1 MKKNDILEVRTEEIN
16 ALGFGVAKVDGMVLF
31 VGQSA
36 PGDVAKVRVIKVAK
50 TYAIGKIEELITPS
64 PMRITP
70 TCPISASCG
79 GCAYSHISYE
89 EEARA
94 KTESVRAALRKEGLS
109 HISVRELCSPSGRK
123 AYRNKAQMPFAPD
136 GSLGYFAPK
145 SHRVVV
151 PKNGCELL
159 PEVFVRICDTVSSFV
174 REKGISVYDE
184 ESGKGLMR
192 HLYLRMGVN
201 TGEVMVCLVING
213 KEMPHITD
221 LVGRLYTKYPEIRTV
236 ILNENT
242 EKTNVILGKKC
253 HTVFGDGII
262 TDTLCGNTY
271 EISPLSFYQINH
283 ATAEAIYEKA
293 IELADLSPE
302 DVVADLYCG
311 IGTIGLSVAKKAD
324 ISRLVGVEIIPDAVK
339 NAKKNAEINGIKNA
353 SFYCGDANDPHIDG
367 CNVIFV
373 DPPRKGLSKELIE
386 RIGELGPDKVIYISC
401 GVDTFARDLRLFKEL
416 GYETDTVYPYD
427 MFPRTAH
434 VECLA
439 CLVRQLDGN
448 I

>member
-1 MKKNDILEVRTEEIN
+1 MIKFLFGRPGTGKTTRVVEEIK
-16 ALGFGVAKVDGMVLF
+16 ALAAAENRPVF
-31 VGQSA
+31 
-36 PGDVAKVRVIKVAK
+36 
-50 TYAIGKIEELITPS
+50 LIVPEQQ
-64 PMRITP
+64 
-70 TCPISASCG
+70 
-79 GCAYSHISYE
+79 AYSAE
-89 EEARA
+89 RDVLA
-94 KTESVRAALRKEGLS
+94 V
-109 HISVRELCSPSGRK
+109 
-123 AYRNKAQMPFAPD
+123 
-136 GSLGYFAPK
+136 
-145 SHRVVV
+145 
-151 PKNGCELL
+151 L
-159 PEVFVRICDTVSSFV
+159 PAS
-174 REKGISVYDE
+174 
-184 ESGKGLMR
+184 
-192 HLYLRMGVN
+192 
-201 TGEVMVCLVING
+201 
-213 KEMPHITD
+213 
-221 LVGRLYTKYPEIRTV
+221 VGRSLSI
-236 ILNENT
+236 
-242 EKTNVILGKKC
+242 
-253 HTVFGDGII
+253 
-262 TDTLCGNTY
+262 
-271 EISPLSFYQINH
+271 LSFSR
-283 ATAEAIYEKA
+283 
-293 IELADLSPE
+293 LC

>member
-50 TYAIGKIEELITPS
+50 TYAIGKIEELIIPS

-94 KTESVRAALRKEGLS
+94 KTESVRTALRKEGLS
-109 HISVRELCSPSGRK
+109 HISVRELCSPSGKK

-159 PEVFVRICDTVSSFV
+159 PEVFVGICNIVSSFV

-213 KEMPHITD
+213 KSVPHSDKLCRALTERFSAI
-221 LVGRLYTKYPEIRTV
+221 KSI
-236 ILNENT
+236 ILNINENFCYEDMHRIFGT
-242 EKTNVILGKKC
+242 KC
-253 HTVFGDGII
+253 DFSDISSLPI
-262 TDTLCGNTY
+262 DTL
-271 EISPLSFYQINH
+271 LQR
-283 ATAEAIYEKA
+283 IY
-293 IELADLSPE
+293 
-302 DVVADLYCG
+302 
-311 IGTIGLSVAKKAD
+311 
-324 ISRLVGVEIIPDAVK
+324 
-339 NAKKNAEINGIKNA
+339 
-353 SFYCGDANDPHIDG
+353 
-367 CNVIFV
+367 
-373 DPPRKGLSKELIE
+373 IE
-386 RIGELGPDKVIYISC
+386 RIKKGLPTGSAT
-401 GVDTFARDLRLFKEL
+401 GFRLL
-416 GYETDTVYPYD
+416 
-427 MFPRTAH
+427 
-434 VECLA
+434 
-439 CLVRQLDGN
+439 
-448 I
+448 

>member
-89 EEARA
+89 EEAAA

-109 HISVRELCSPSGRK
+109 HISVRELCSPSGKK

-271 EISPLSFYQINH
+271 ESSPLSFYQINH

-324 ISRLVGVEIIPDAVK
+324 MSRLVGVEIIPDAVK

-439 CLVRQLDGN
+439 CLERQLDD
-448 I
+448 

>member
-1 MKKNDILEVRTEEIN
+1 MKKNEILEVKTEEIN
-16 ALGFGVAKVDGMVLF
+16 ALGFGVCKVDGMVLF

-50 TYAIGKIEELITPS
+50 TYAIGRIEELITPS

-70 TCPISASCG
+70 SCPVSASCG

-89 EEARA
+89 EESKA
-94 KTESVRAALRKEGLS
+94 KTESVKVALKKEGLS
-109 HISVRELCSPSGRK
+109 HIKVHPLTSPSGTK

-136 GSLGYFAPK
+136 GSLGYFAPR
-145 SHRVVV
+145 SHRVVA
-151 PKNGCELL
+151 PKDGCELL
-159 PEVFVRICDTVSSFV
+159 PEVFVGICEIVSSFV
-174 REKGISVYDE
+174 KEKGISVYDE

-213 KEMPHITD
+213 KEVPGITE
-221 LVGRLYTKYPEIRTV
+221 LVGRLYSAYPEIRTV

-242 EKTNVILGKKC
+242 AKTNVILGGKC
-253 HTVFGDGII
+253 RTVFGDGII

-293 IELADLSPE
+293 IELADLKES

-324 ISRLVGVEIIPDAVK
+324 ISRLVGVEIVPDAVK
-339 NAKKNAEINGIKNA
+339 NAKRNAEINGIKNA
-353 SFYCGDANDPHIDG
+353 SFYCGDANDPHIDR

-386 RIGELGPDKVIYISC
+386 RIGELQPDKVVYISC
-401 GVDTFARDLRLFKEL
+401 ASDTFARDLRLFAEL

-434 VECLA
+434 VECLTI
-439 CLVRQLDGN
+439 LHR
-448 I
+448 